1 MLCPPPVLHLRL
13 GIVNSLMSELFNV
26 CPELEKQIEKELNV
40 IRKPYHGNA
49 YEGKQTQK
57 ILSNLQ
63 CLRTHV
69 DDDQSKSVIQ
79 VLEHFHAVDQAAFG
93 MVLGNGVKGA
103 VKKFEESYHRH
114 QDEFHGGKKVTGM
127 KVHIVMHQLEQFV
140 TATGKPL
147 GQFNEETVENMHHEF
162 LKVYQSY
169 KVNSRD
175 SKMYKDNLLRCVL
188 HFNSYRI

>member
-49 YEGKQTQK
+49 YEGKQTKK

-93 MVLGNGVKGA
+93 MVLGNDVKSA
-103 VKKFEESYHRH
+103 VKKFKESYHRH
-114 QDEFHGGKKVTGM
+114 QDEFHGGKKVTGT
-127 KVHIVMHQLEQFV
+127 KVHIVMHHLEQFV